1 MVARKSTTHT
11 AVTTFV
17 KLHERKSAR
26 SGPAKPHIPGLR
38 RPHTRQTA
46 ASAFVSRPHDGQRI
60 EPEVLRNI
68 AALVGRDAVALVE
81 PHAEIDEAACERAE
95 GAVGGRQPRC
105 GGSTGRADHGD
116 LGSLLRYR

>member
-17 KLHERKSAR
+17 KLQERKTTR
-26 SGPAKPHIPGLR
+26 RGPAKPHIPGLR

-46 ASAFVSRPHDGQRI
+46 ASAVVRRPHDGQRI

-68 AALVGRDAVALVE
+68 AALVGLDAVALVE
-81 PHAEIDEAACERAE
+81 PHAEVDKAACERAE
-95 GAVGGRQPRC
+95 GEVRGRRAPC
-105 GGSTGRADHGD
+105 GA
-116 LGSLLRYR
+116 